1 MDKWG
6 TLAAG
11 MPSYTREE
19 DYDVLLPTLCSATAE
34 GDVSPCPSGDGDDP
48 LGLRRVPPHFYHLV
62 HLTMI
67 VSDIAHSYYSI
78 KGASRTANNLTLSLE
93 LGKPLR
99 TRLRNWKEAF
109 TLSMAANIPE
119 QSGPEPGNK
128 RNISMDSLDG
138 NASLGLAYIVTAMT
152 LYRALLRAIENQSP
166 AWNDVNDAGRVAI
179 LAGAKEC
186 SKEAVE
192 FVEDLSRGDVGV
204 WDAFWHSCTS
214 FLCTKHSTLTLI
226 GSRANFALASSFLM
240 RVLMNVKDLNLSRN
254 NTMSDEIN
262 DVKSLLFRWR
272 RVLRRGSGNSG
283 NGMMGLALLR
293 LEGAMLQENML
304 PANGV

>member
-1 MDKWG
+1 
-6 TLAAG
+6 
-11 MPSYTREE
+11 
-19 DYDVLLPTLCSATAE
+19 
-34 GDVSPCPSGDGDDP
+34 
-48 LGLRRVPPHFYHLV
+48 
-62 HLTMI
+62 
-67 VSDIAHSYYSI
+67 
-78 KGASRTANNLTLSLE
+78 
-93 LGKPLR
+93 
-99 TRLRNWKEAF
+99 
-109 TLSMAANIPE
+109 MAANIPE
-119 QSGPEPGNK
+119 QNGPEPGNK

-138 NASLGLAYIVTAMT
+138 NTSLGLAYIVTAMT